1 MATQKPKPYMIVGWK
16 KYFNSTNPVIE
27 AYLKKYG
34 LKFIDQTFLKIK
46 RAHLTKTPYIPLI
59 KFSDDETIALLYQS
73 EYHHALKLLLNLC
86 VRIEYYEICTDIQ
99 KCITSMD
106 KRKRRSVGK
115 GKGKVLSK

>member
-1 MATQKPKPYMIVGWK
+1 MAIQKPKPYMIVGWK
-16 KYFNSTNPVIE
+16 KYFNSTNPIID
-27 AYLKKYG
+27 AYLQKYG
-34 LKFIDQTFLKIK
+34 LKFIDQTFSKIK

-59 KFSDDETIALLYQS
+59 KFSDDDTISLLYQS
-73 EYHHALKLLLNLC
+73 EYQHALKLLLNLC

-115 GKGKVLSK
+115 LKEKVFK